1 MISKLSGATRGI
13 TSGLLTDPHSIENLI
28 SFVRV
33 TAPLASTQ
41 TVSKVNTYLPTFEK
55 MSTLLGMYSFLNR
68 AQNYAPIE
76 PISGSS
82 AMDKVSA
89 LIKNGNIPIG
99 KMVAKPLLSNNME
112 KMMSEM
118 AMEMFK
124 NGNFNDILST
134 MANQF
139 NSNQNSEKS
148 NESSENNNMDFSSL
162 IETFMPLLNNMTS
175 NSTSENEKEINE
187 ENDDYEN
194 DNYQQNDN
202 EDMNLLTKEIE
213 PEITE
218 LEIENLEYDES
229 SYDKNQYP
237 QHENN
242 KPIRIKQRRRR
253 L

>member
-13 TSGLLTDPHSIENLI
+13 TSGLLTDPHGIENLI
-28 SFVRV
+28 SFVRIA
-33 TAPLASTQ
+33 TPLASTQ

-76 PISGSS
+76 PISGNS

-89 LIKNGNIPIG
+89 LIKSGNIPIG

-112 KMMSEM
+112 KMMSGM

-175 NSTSENEKEINE
+175 NSTSESDKETNE
-187 ENDDYEN
+187 ENDNYE
-194 DNYQQNDN
+194 QNDK

-218 LEIENLEYDES
+218 PEIENLEYDES

-253 L
+253 S